1 MTLHAWQSTTQ
12 PFAEEFAE
20 ALECKV
26 MEEKFSSAS
35 GMLSQRPMARCFVVE
50 LRRASWLA
58 RVPLDA
64 DEPTPPRVV
73 RYPTS
78 LLCIKLPA
86 CQQFLQLAP
95 CHPMRHRALNR
106 SQGFDGT
113 PRRARW
119 PHLRSLN
126 AQCSWNAHTA
136 HTLCIV
142 EVGISSSP
150 TCGCAPESGCG

>member
-1 MTLHAWQSTTQ
+1 
-12 PFAEEFAE
+12 
-20 ALECKV
+20 

-78 LLCIKLPA
+78 LFCIKLPA
-86 CQQFLQLAP
+86 CQQFLQLA
-95 CHPMRHRALNR
+95 RHAIRCDTVRSIALR
-106 SQGFDGT
+106 VS
-113 PRRARW
+113 
-119 PHLRSLN
+119 
-126 AQCSWNAHTA
+126 TA
-136 HTLCIV
+136 PLGVLGGRI
-142 EVGISSSP
+142 
-150 TCGCAPESGCG
+150 CAPCTRNAPGMRTLPTRSASWKLE